1 MINLINNSFDAVM
14 ETEGERKI
22 ELQVVKNL
30 QNRVIIK
37 VINNGPTIP
46 PGLLE
51 KIFVP
56 FFTTKKNGSGIGLSI
71 SQEIMKVHN
80 GSIMAVSSEESQTCF
95 ILEF

>member
-22 ELQVVKNL
+22 EIQVIKDL

-37 VINNGPTIP
+37 VLNNGPLIP

-56 FFTTKKNGSGIGLSI
+56 FLYDQKEWIRNRIEYFPGDNETS
-71 SQEIMKVHN
+71 
-80 GSIMAVSSEESQTCF
+80 
-95 ILEF
+95 